1 MRTPRVEFDLGKIR
15 ANSKILCERLRSV
28 GIDVKGVTKGVGGD
42 SQIAAAMLDGGV
54 TGLADARLSNVLKL
68 RTNGINCPIA
78 LIRSP
83 MHDQLAELV
92 VSCNMSYHSDLTT
105 LDLLGQAARDANRC
119 HSVMLMVEAGDGRD
133 GLPIE
138 RLEHFVAAV
147 LNTPGLTLNGVGAN
161 FSCMQAVPPT
171 SAALMVLSN
180 AIERVESC
188 LSTKI
193 ACISGGN
200 STSLPLALAHVNLGR
215 VNELRLGEAILLGI
229 EPLSGRVLPGLF
241 DDAFVL
247 FAEVIESSRKTRDAP
262 LSNEKLNTENS
273 LTNLNQ
279 AVLAIGTQ
287 DTDIR
292 GLKPPTTMSVL
303 GASSDHLV
311 LNTGGTQLAIGSEVP
326 FRMNYSAMSRL
337 MNNPEVIK
345 HAVN

>member
-1 MRTPRVEFDLGKIR
+1 
-15 ANSKILCERLRSV
+15 
-28 GIDVKGVTKGVGGD
+28 
-42 SQIAAAMLDGGV
+42 
-54 TGLADARLSNVLKL
+54 
-68 RTNGINCPIA
+68 
-78 LIRSP
+78 
-83 MHDQLAELV
+83 
-92 VSCNMSYHSDLTT
+92 
-105 LDLLGQAARDANRC
+105 
-119 HSVMLMVEAGDGRD
+119 
-133 GLPIE
+133 
-138 RLEHFVAAV
+138 
-147 LNTPGLTLNGVGAN
+147 
-161 FSCMQAVPPT
+161 
-171 SAALMVLSN
+171 
-180 AIERVESC
+180 
-188 LSTKI
+188 
-193 ACISGGN
+193 
-200 STSLPLALAHVNLGR
+200 LGR

-262 LSNEKLNTENS
+262 LSNEKLNTEQS

-279 AVLAIGTQ
+279 AVLAVGTQ
-287 DTDIR
+287 DTDIH